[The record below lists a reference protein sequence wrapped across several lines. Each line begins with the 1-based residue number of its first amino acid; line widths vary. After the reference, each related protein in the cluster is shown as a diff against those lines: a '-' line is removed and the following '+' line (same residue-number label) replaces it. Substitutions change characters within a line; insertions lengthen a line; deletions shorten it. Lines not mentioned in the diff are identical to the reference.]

1 MGCADTRITAGFPA
15 RRAAWPR
22 IALIAI
28 AIAIAVALS
37 ACESEPEPRPPE
49 IPPESAPIALV
60 PAAFEDLPGWLGD
73 RHAAAIPA
81 LLRSCKPILRAP
93 PDRPLGTSPI
103 AGTARDFVPIC
114 KAAAALPAGDDAAAR
129 DFFMAWFQPFA
140 VTGNDK
146 PDGLFTGYFEIEVK
160 GAVRPGKA
168 YRVPVYR
175 KPDDHVTVDL
185 GDFDPALAGQSVVG
199 RVDGNR
205 LKPYFARG
213 DIQTG
218 VLNGRGLELV
228 WLDDPLDTFML
239 HIQGSGRVTLP
250 DGRTTRIGYDADNGL
265 PYRSIGSELIARG
278 ELERHKASW
287 PNIRAWM
294 KRNPVKAEKLLAVN
308 RRYIFFREI
317 LGEGPLG
324 AQGVPL
330 TPGRSLAVD
339 TSFIPLGV
347 PLWLDTTWPGD
358 GERPLRRVMIA
369 QDTGAAIKGPV
380 RGDFFWGTGDAAL
393 KFAGRM
399 KQRGRY
405 YLLLP
410 NGAVGRMAGS

>member
-1 MGCADTRITAGFPA
+1 MGRA
-15 RRAAWPR
+15 RSR
-22 IALIAI
+22 IAAPPP
-28 AIAIAVALS
+28 AGYSAFSRTAVLLAAVIGLS
-37 ACESEPEPRPPE
+37 ACEQEPKPAETVPE
-49 IPPESAPIALV
+49 ARGIVLAPAT
-60 PAAFEDLPGWLGD
+60 FEDLPGWLED

-81 LLRSCKPILRAP
+81 LLKSCGPILRAP
-93 PDRPLGTSPI
+93 PDRPIGPAP
-103 AGTARDFVPIC
+103 AGGQARDFVPAC
-114 KAAAALPAGDDAAAR
+114 RAAAALPAGDDAAAR

-140 VTGNDK
+140 VTGGEK
-146 PDGLFTGYFEIEVK
+146 PDGLFTGYFEIEVN
-160 GAVRPGKA
+160 GAVRPDKA
-168 YRVPVYR
+168 YKVPVYR
-175 KPDDHVTVDL
+175 KPDDHVTVNL
-185 GDFDPALAGQSVVG
+185 GEFDPALSGQSVVG

-213 DIQTG
+213 DIQSG

-265 PYRSIGSELIARG
+265 PYRSVGSELIARG
-278 ELERHKASW
+278 ELDRHKASW

-294 KRNPVKAEKLLAVN
+294 KRNPAKAEKLLAVN

-317 LGEGPLG
+317 LGDGPLG
-324 AQGVPL
+324 AQGVAL

-339 TSFIPLGV
+339 TGFIPLGV

-358 GERPLRRVMIA
+358 EERPLRRVMIA

-410 NGAVGRMAGS
+410 NGAAGRLAGS